1 MSILPT
7 FKYSAFNSDV
17 TKLMGEALDLANATL
32 ATAPPLVVQE
42 CMANR
47 IIEAARAGE
56 RNLKRLRD
64 AALGAPN
71 IVPD

>member
-1 MSILPT
+1 
-7 FKYSAFNSDV
+7 
-17 TKLMGEALDLANATL
+17 
-32 ATAPPLVVQE
+32 
-42 CMANR
+42 MANR